1 MERLANDP
9 GLAFIAD
16 EEKTPWTR
24 DPGEPRAGS
33 EVVAEFMMQYVEAG
47 GKITVS
53 SDGVSQSPIIPGFAQ
68 HLIMQGITVMGVPP
82 MAAIQGSTLWP
93 AEALGIDDDY
103 GSVEVGKVADFLI
116 IEGDPLT
123 NMQMTRN
130 IQMVIQDGKVV
141 DTTYDPN
148 WVNPIPG
155 P

>member
-1 MERLANDP
+1 
-9 GLAFIAD
+9 
-16 EEKTPWTR
+16 
-24 DPGEPRAGS
+24 
-33 EVVAEFMMQYVEAG
+33 
-47 GKITVS
+47 
-53 SDGVSQSPIIPGFAQ
+53 
-68 HLIMQGITVMGVPP
+68 MQGITVMGVPP